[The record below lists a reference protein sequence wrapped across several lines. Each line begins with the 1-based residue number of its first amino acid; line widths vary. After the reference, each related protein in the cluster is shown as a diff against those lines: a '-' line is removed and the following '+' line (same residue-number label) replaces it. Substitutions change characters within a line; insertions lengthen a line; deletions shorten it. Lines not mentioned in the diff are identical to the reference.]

1 MHQKRSILFVV
12 GLLLLFWQLLH
23 IVRQPERKKLYVKIE
38 DDGAVKI
45 GTCKHCV
52 VHEKGRPVR
61 AWNANGDAEL
71 DFPRDRLVQRLTEFG
86 LQIEIEQEYVCP

>member
-1 MHQKRSILFVV
+1 MHSKRLILIVV
-12 GLLLLFWQLLH
+12 ALLLLFGPLLRT
-23 IVRQPERKKLYVKIE
+23 IRQSGHKKLYVNIK

-52 VHEKGRPVR
+52 LYEQSRPVR

-71 DFPRDRLVQRLTEFG
+71 DFPRDQLLQQLAAFG
-86 LQIEIEQEYVCP
+86 LLVEIEQEYVCP